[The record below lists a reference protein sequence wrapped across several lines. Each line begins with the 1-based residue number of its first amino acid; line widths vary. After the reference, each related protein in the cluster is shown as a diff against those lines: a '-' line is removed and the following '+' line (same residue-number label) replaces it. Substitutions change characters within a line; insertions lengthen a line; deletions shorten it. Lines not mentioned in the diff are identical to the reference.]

1 MSARPPRIEDV
12 DSARRWRPLLEVD
25 NRQRWLPLPPRLTPL
40 PLSRAERF
48 RPGTVG
54 GVGVWGAQTRSVCRQ
69 DAGSLDY
76 SCRVFRREVTK
87 VVDLANGG
95 RRSKAILGPDTF
107 RSCPP
112 VRSASPTTDDQP
124 PVDPPA
130 APGRFA
136 LRLRASSLSL
146 FQQAATAAQLDKT
159 RSSLARSCAACKKGF
174 LSEKEAAM
182 RTPYFMFFPGGKDQQ
197 RAR

>member
-95 RRSKAILGPDTF
+95 RRSKAILGLDTF
-107 RSCPP
+107 RSCPA

-136 LRLRASSLSL
+136 LDSAPARRRGSNRQRQRPSSTRRGPVSRVPVPPARRDLS
-146 FQQAATAAQLDKT
+146 
-159 RSSLARSCAACKKGF
+159 AR
-174 LSEKEAAM
+174 
-182 RTPYFMFFPGGKDQQ
+182 
-197 RAR
+197 